1 MFKSYGDL
9 KIFIFKH
16 FYILSGT
23 FTHVH
28 NILIICGMRWDFGVD
43 VQEFDHLSA
52 FKHNYTTGGFHK
64 LFRTI
69 SLFAL

>member
-16 FYILSGT
+16 FIYCLEPSHMYIT
-23 FTHVH
+23 F
-28 NILIICGMRWDFGVD
+28 LCGMRWDFGID
-43 VQEFDHLSA
+43 VQEFDHSSA
-52 FKHNYTTGGFHK
+52 SKHNYTTGGFHK